1 MLHFAVEERG
11 NLTGKVCENAIKS
24 VSYNVKDLI
33 ERHELFNYYDHDEKR
48 NIDIFYLDRDKF
60 FLVLREVRKMLEH
73 ERNLYKKLELDLAD
87 YFDLEYGDETIM
99 FWKFL
104 CRVALNAKFDWS
116 KYTITIKIETF
127 ESVDF
132 DDIEI

>member
-1 MLHFAVEERG
+1 MLHYCVEKRDE
-11 NLTGKVCENAIKS
+11 LTGEISRNAIES
-24 VSYNVKDLI
+24 VSYNLKDI
-33 ERHELFNYYDHDEKR
+33 VERHKLFNYYDFDEQK

-60 FLVLREVRKMLEH
+60 FLVLKKVSQMLEH
-73 ERNLYKKLELDLAD
+73 ERNLYKKLELDFAD
-87 YFDLEYGDETIM
+87 HFDLQYGDETLG

-104 CRVALNAKFDWS
+104 CKVALNAKFDWN

-127 ESVDF
+127 ESIDF

>member
-1 MLHFAVEERG
+1 MLYFAIEERG

-24 VSYNVKDLI
+24 VSYNIKDLI
-33 ERHELFNYYDHDEKR
+33 ERHELFNYFDHDEQR
-48 NIDIFYLDRDKF
+48 SIDIFYLDRDKF

-73 ERNLYKKLELDLAD
+73 ERKLYKKLELDLAD
-87 YFDLEYGDETIM
+87 QFDLEYGDETIM

-104 CRVALNAKFDWS
+104 CNVALNAKFDWT
-116 KYTITIKIETF
+116 KYTVTIKVETF
-127 ESVDF
+127 ESIDF